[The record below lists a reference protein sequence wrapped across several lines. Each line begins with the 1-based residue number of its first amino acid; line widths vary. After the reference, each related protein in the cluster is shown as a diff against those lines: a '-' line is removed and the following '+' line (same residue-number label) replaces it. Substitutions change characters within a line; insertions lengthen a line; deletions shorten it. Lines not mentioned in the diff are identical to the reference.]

1 MCETGQ
7 TGEGKRQKLEPR
19 KSRIIKLGPNNI
31 LVIISIV
38 KPKNGYYRCFFTK
51 NDENRN
57 SKYPTPFLG
66 SEGRRFGKKLVHNFR
81 SGFWESGI
89 DVLLDG

>member
-1 MCETGQ
+1 MDKPE
-7 TGEGKRQKLEPR
+7 
-19 KSRIIKLGPNNI
+19 
-31 LVIISIV
+31 IISRTLV
-38 KPKNGYYRCFFTK
+38 TFLYYPGFFEK
-51 NDENRN
+51 IDENRN

-89 DVLLDG
+89 DVLLDGTHKKKCFGVLI